1 MAEVPEILASRRA
14 KLYNGLATERPFSV
28 DYPDAQGRH
37 DAAGNLTRDI
47 DGNPLE
53 VGGRIVGR
61 SVVGGAD
68 EALPAAEFN
77 AIAKA
82 GTGRDTQIV
91 APGSEG
97 LGRNV
102 GTVPYDRHTGLTK
115 EVILSNKLNPAD
127 VPGVYGHEI
136 GHVIDQ
142 LAGEISVE
150 GLTKELKALY
160 DVGNNPNG
168 ARGNP
173 DMPGHWRR
181 GKIGLMRLEAA
192 LLLKTI

>member
-1 MAEVPEILASRRA
+1 
-14 KLYNGLATERPFSV
+14 V
-28 DYPDAQGRH
+28 DYPNVLGRH

-68 EALPAAEFN
+68 EAVPAAEFD

-97 LGRNV
+97 LGWNV
-102 GTVPYDRHTGLTK
+102 GAVPYDRYTQLPRR
-115 EVILSNKLNPAD
+115 VILSNKLNPAD

-136 GHVIDQ
+136 GHVIEQ
-142 LAGEISVE
+142 LVGELPAE
-150 GLTKELKALY
+150 GLTRELKVLY
-160 DVGNNPNG
+160 DVGDNLNR
-168 ARGNP
+168 AHSNP
-173 DMPGHWRR
+173 DMPA
-181 GKIGLMRLEAA
+181 KMICP
-192 LLLKTI
+192 